1 MATAVVEIG
10 AEGAEAV
17 APELEEAG
25 AKIAPKFEEVGSKAA
40 SKVEGLFGKK
50 AAEETAEVGTEEA
63 AKAAEAPA
71 GRQTMD
77 RLMDVGTGV
86 MIGQSLQGSDTG
98 SKAAQG
104 ATQTLAAVGAPP
116 GAMLAAAPA
125 ATGGASRRRPR
136 DSSGRFVRGG
146 AGDDG
151 TEDDD
156 FEVFDAVATGGAAA
170 QPGPT
175 TIVHKAPRPL
185 AESMQ
190 IGILVL
196 LVIIIIAAVI
206 TIAVKKPSSL
216 SSFGYGALLGAV
228 SGATVYWVLG
238 SRSSR
243 AKHA

>member
-63 AKAAEAPA
+63 ALAAEAPA
-71 GRQTMD
+71 GRKTMD

-116 GAMLAAAPA
+116 GAMLAPAPA
-125 ATGGASRRRPR
+125 GRASRRRRPR

-146 AGDDG
+146 G
-151 TEDDD
+151 DDD

-175 TIVHKAPRPL
+175 TIVHKPPRPL

-206 TIAVKKPSSL
+206 TIAVKKPSPL
-216 SSFGYGALLGAV
+216 TSFGYGALLGAV

>member
-1 MATAVVEIG
+1 MATAVVEI
-10 AEGAEAV
+10 GAEAV

-63 AKAAEAPA
+63 ALAAEAPA
-71 GRQTMD
+71 GRKTMD

-98 SKAAQG
+98 SKAPQG

-116 GAMLAAAPA
+116 GAMLAPAPA
-125 ATGGASRRRPR
+125 GRASHRRRRPR

-146 AGDDG
+146 G
-151 TEDDD
+151 DDD

-175 TIVHKAPRPL
+175 TIVHKPPRPL

-196 LVIIIIAAVI
+196 LVIIIIAAAI
-206 TIAVKKPSSL
+206 TIAVKKPSPL
-216 SSFGYGALLGAV
+216 TSFGYGALLGAV